1 MGQSDDIWVELQAV
15 WDKVTLY
22 GKQLEVYY
30 HTPFTEVGEVVD
42 QSTIIRHLL
51 RWGRKRVKEGGGE
64 EEVREIFTCLYIH
77 THGDQMDPF
86 NRKPLTAA
94 CYNHILS

>member
-1 MGQSDDIWVELQAV
+1 MGGAKSR
-15 WDKVTLY
+15 TLY

-42 QSTIIRHLL
+42 QSTIICHLL
-51 RWGRKRVKEGGGE
+51 RWGRKRVKEEGRE
-64 EEVREIFTCLYIH
+64 EEVSEIFTCLYIH

-86 NRKPLTAA
+86 NQKPRHSQL
-94 CYNHILS
+94 HITTTL